1 MRPHTTHHRQA
12 ARRAVETEREAYEL
26 ACEADAAD
34 AAAPYD
40 ALEPTCCGCV
50 VCCCSACDDG
60 YRSARVTEAREE
72 RYRREW
78 TEARR
83 RRSAL
88 GVGLLSWALEGLAY
102 YLVLVHEHRYCG
114 PCSIAREQSSC
125 IYGCGRPAEPITLP
139 LSGVTVPG
147 AACEQCSEWAPIAY
161 PEMFRGDLDD

>member
-88 GVGLLSWALEGLAY
+88 GVGLPRAPLLRP
-102 YLVLVHEHRYCG
+102 VLDRPRAVQLHLRLRPTGRADHAPPVGCDG
-114 PCSIAREQSSC
+114 ARRRVRAVQRV
-125 IYGCGRPAEPITLP
+125 GADRLPGDVPGRPRRLTAAGQF
-139 LSGVTVPG
+139 SGRAQV
-147 AACEQCSEWAPIAY
+147 
-161 PEMFRGDLDD
+161 